1 MILENRVSHFD
12 QLSTDDRRV
21 LEGICQDL
29 DKERDEEVALDKT
42 EQGKSEREPK
52 FDQAD
57 GKRTRANQEKIGLNV
72 WLSESRICV
81 YSRTK
86 TDICNGT

>member
-1 MILENRVSHFD
+1 VILENRVGHFD
-12 QLSTDDRRV
+12 QLSTDGRRV

-42 EQGKSEREPK
+42 EQGKSDCEPK

-72 WLSESRICV
+72 WLTGS
-81 YSRTK
+81 K
-86 TDICNGT
+86 